1 MIFDQTK
8 REYCFISLHFTKYC
22 YDLKATRAIIWKAR
36 WTVRKSNAFTYRGAK
51 SVPPLIVSKK
61 MASMHFI
68 GRSKE
73 FSLFNMS
80 IDSNYKRS
88 KNRRAAHFV
97 FVQTKDE
104 LFRELETFQLASY
117 KKKKR
122 FVAFSTKLKFFFIS
136 DQEIYLLIL
145 IAYKWMRL
153 KLLKCHNKFY
163 SSWNSSK
170 QYFKLTSICDFVSWK
185 L

>member
-8 REYCFISLHFTKYC
+8 RVYCYISLHFKKYC
-22 YDLKATRAIIWKAR
+22 CDLKGTRAIIWKAR
-36 WTVRKSNAFTYRGAK
+36 WRVRKSNAFTYRRAK

-117 KKKKR
+117 KKR
-122 FVAFSTKLKFFFIS
+122 NGS
-136 DQEIYLLIL
+136 LLFPL
-145 IAYKWMRL
+145 
-153 KLLKCHNKFY
+153 N
-163 SSWNSSK
+163 
-170 QYFKLTSICDFVSWK
+170 
-185 L
+185 